1 MSIRFLI
8 FGTTDTSDQ
17 ITILATFISFWLAE
31 DEIVGWHHQLNG
43 YEFEQS
49 LGGGEGQRSRACCSP
64 WGHKESDMTANE
76 QQLQQPYLLRKSW
89 YGKMF
94 SSITDFYPLH
104 KIATPSYS
112 KSQMFPDI
120 VRYPL
125 EAK

>member
-1 MSIRFLI
+1 MSMRFLI

-49 LGGGEGQRSRACCSP
+49 PGDGEGQRSRVCCNQ
-64 WGHKESDMTANE
+64 WGHKESDMTANQ
-76 QQLQQPYLLRKSW
+76 QQLQQPYLLGKSW

-104 KIATPSYS
+104 KTATPSYS
-112 KSQMFPDI
+112 KSQTFLDI